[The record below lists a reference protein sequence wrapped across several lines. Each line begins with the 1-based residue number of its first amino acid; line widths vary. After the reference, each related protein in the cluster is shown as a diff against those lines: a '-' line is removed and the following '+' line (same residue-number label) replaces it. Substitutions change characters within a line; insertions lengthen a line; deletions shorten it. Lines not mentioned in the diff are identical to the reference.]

1 MKALRTQAWA
11 CSMTS
16 FLPTACTTSTW
27 VSTALMGAG
36 WVLWVLRVLQLTL
49 CSLRLCSGHE

>member
-16 FLPTACTTSTW
+16 FLPTACTTLTW
-27 VSTALMGAG
+27 VSTALMG
-36 WVLWVLRVLQLTL
+36 
-49 CSLRLCSGHE
+49 SGLSALGAQGVAADPMFPQAMFRA